1 MNRIMYFDIFKMYF
15 TVDLSFVLTSV
26 LDTSFLISSLKNKS
40 ILIIYK
46 QLEISTDTNFSPH

>member
-1 MNRIMYFDIFKMYF
+1 MNRIMYFDIFEMYF

-40 ILIIYK
+40 ILIIHK

>member
-15 TVDLSFVLTSV
+15 EFELTSV

-40 ILIIYK
+40 ILIIHK
-46 QLEISTDTNFSPH
+46 QLEISTDTNCSPH